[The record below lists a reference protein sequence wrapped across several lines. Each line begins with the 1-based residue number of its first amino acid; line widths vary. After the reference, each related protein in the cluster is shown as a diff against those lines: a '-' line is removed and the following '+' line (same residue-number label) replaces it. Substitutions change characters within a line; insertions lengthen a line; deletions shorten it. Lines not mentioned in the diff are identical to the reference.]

1 MKNSKLYS
9 ILEHFDKYE
18 QNRCRK
24 YISSP
29 YFNKNKDLS
38 SLYEILIKHINSK
51 SEKELTKEVIWKKLQ
66 ANKKFDDV
74 RFRKYFSDLLKLIE
88 GFLAQQIYEENPLHK
103 ATYLIEAVGD
113 KKMAKLYNSTMKT
126 ARRLSNQQPHKAAS
140 YYFYQYQIERNYY
153 ELTQFDI
160 KRTEKNN
167 IEEIAQNL
175 DKFYLAEKLKYYC
188 LVLTQQS
195 QMSHNYKV
203 LFIDEIINHIKKY
216 GYEDT
221 PSVSIYYQIYLALTK
236 SDNEKYYYKLKD
248 LLEKYSKHFPIE
260 EAASIYTYAI
270 NYVTRKLNKGQQHFV
285 EEYFDLYEA
294 LLNKRIIIKDGELD
308 PWHYKNI
315 VTIALRIGKFK
326 WTENFIT
333 NYKSY
338 LSINY
343 RENAVTFN
351 LARLHW
357 YQKNH
362 NKVIELLRE
371 VDYNDVSYNLESK
384 AMLLATYYETEELE
398 ALDALLESFRAFLNR
413 HKNIP
418 VNRRKYYKNLI
429 KFTKKLS
436 RIFSND
442 KEAIAKLK
450 KEVEE
455 TPGFK
460 DRWLNEQIA
469 KLE

>member
-1 MKNSKLYS
+1 MKSSKLYS

-38 SLYEILIKHINSK
+38 SLYEILIKHINSQ
-51 SEKELTKEVIWKKLQ
+51 SEKELTKEAIWKKLQ
-66 ANKKFDDV
+66 ANKKLDDV

-113 KKMAKLYNSTMKT
+113 KKMEKLYNSTMKT

-153 ELTQFDI
+153 GLTQFDM

-195 QMSHNYKV
+195 QVSFDYKV
-203 LFIDEIINHIKKY
+203 LFIDEIINHIKNY

-221 PSVSIYYQIYLALTK
+221 PSVAIYYQIYLALIE
-236 SDNEKYYYKLKD
+236 SENEKHYYKLKN
-248 LLEKYSKHFPIE
+248 LLEKHSGQFPKE
-260 EAASIYTYAI
+260 EESSIYTYAI
-270 NYVTRKLNKGQQHFV
+270 NYVTRKLNKGQQIFV
-285 EEYFDLYEA
+285 EEYFDLYNV
-294 LLNKRIIIKDGELD
+294 LLTKGIIIQDGQLA

-315 VTIALRIGKFK
+315 VTIALRLGKFE

-333 NYKSY
+333 TYKSH
-338 LSINY
+338 LPSNY

-351 LARLHW
+351 LARLYS
-357 YQKNH
+357 YQKKH
-362 NKVIELLRE
+362 DKVISLLQQVE
-371 VDYNDVSYNLESK
+371 YEDISYNLDSK
-384 AMLLATYYETEELE
+384 VILLITYYETEEID

-413 HKNIP
+413 HKDIP

-442 KEAIAKLK
+442 KDAIAKLK